1 MDKTPLEIDLNAPDA
16 LEQVTAALDAVADK
30 ARLEGFMDGYAA
42 AKRKADYQ
50 ALPEAR
56 WNPDLAAKLA
66 ADDDAGFMNA
76 VALRAAP
83 QREKPPKATPKP
95 ATAEPRE
102 EEPVSASP
110 FAKLLGK
117 FGRS

>member
-66 ADDDAGFMNA
+66 ADDVGIERAKDL
-76 VALRAAP
+76 LRANRRDSLRNAFD
-83 QREKPPKATPKP
+83 EVKA
-95 ATAEPRE
+95 
-102 EEPVSASP
+102 
-110 FAKLLGK
+110 
-117 FGRS
+117 

>member
-56 WNPDLAAKLA
+56 CNPDLAAKLA
-66 ADDDAGFMNA
+66 EDDVGIERAKDL
-76 VALRAAP
+76 LRADRRDSLRNALN
-83 QREKPPKATPKP
+83 EVKA
-95 ATAEPRE
+95 
-102 EEPVSASP
+102 
-110 FAKLLGK
+110 
-117 FGRS
+117 

>member
-56 WNPDLAAKLA
+56 WNPDIAAKLS
-66 ADDDAGFMNA
+66 ADDVGIERAKDL
-76 VALRAAP
+76 LRANRRDSLRNAFD
-83 QREKPPKATPKP
+83 EVKA
-95 ATAEPRE
+95 
-102 EEPVSASP
+102 
-110 FAKLLGK
+110 
-117 FGRS
+117 